1 MNQYFKF
8 KFDVCFTTVFFEWK
22 QFTLIGPRCF
32 QKKNVFSGVMAML
45 DELFPTNC
53 PGIQRITWWI
63 FSRSDSVGK
72 PLGGFV
78 RKLSIERIYLTH
90 PEINNT
96 ISGSLRIFNMF
107 LIFLEE
113 ILPRMT
119 PQFSEWFPD
128 LARNMKDMKANSF
141 LKWKGLLWRN
151 TLCGKGPLCHL
162 HFLLVGQGYFF
173 QHSKVVSTHLW
184 NTPLN
189 LYQQAIKGFL
199 S

>member
-8 KFDVCFTTVFFEWK
+8 KFDVCFTTVFFEWNNSPSSVLVVFRK
-22 QFTLIGPRCF
+22 T
-32 QKKNVFSGVMAML
+32 NVFSGVMAML

-128 LARNMKDMKANSF
+128 LARNMKDMKAIHSWNGRVCSEETHF
-141 LKWKGLLWRN
+141 VVRVLFVIFTFYLWDRGIFP
-151 TLCGKGPLCHL
+151 T
-162 HFLLVGQGYFF
+162 F
-173 QHSKVVSTHLW
+173 
-184 NTPLN
+184 
-189 LYQQAIKGFL
+189 
-199 S
+199 